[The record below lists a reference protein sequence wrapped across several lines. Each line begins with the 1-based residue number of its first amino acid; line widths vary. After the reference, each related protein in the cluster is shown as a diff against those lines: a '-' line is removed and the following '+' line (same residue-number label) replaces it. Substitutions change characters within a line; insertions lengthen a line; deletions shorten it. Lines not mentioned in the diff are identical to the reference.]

1 MKTNQKKSNQM
12 SPKSINNEK
21 EVERKEKIS
30 NFAKAIQCQ
39 LDKDEDDDTT
49 DDIFIEIT
57 NYTKLMIDDVYV
69 DIYVSK
75 GYNYYITNNFI
86 ESSSSNDSDNSDDF
100 DLDIKFLEKEGFSTL
115 VELLTHIEEVKE
127 TYRFIEHKLVS
138 PIDYEFAK
146 NQRIFFPIPSD
157 KKCCIC
163 YDSTKEYT
171 ICNHPI
177 CIKSRIKC
185 IASNKLCCPVCRE
198 SENNITVFPHSLTYT
213 LCI

>member
-1 MKTNQKKSNQM
+1 MP
-12 SPKSINNEK
+12 PKSINNK
-21 EVERKEKIS
+21 KEKNEIIS
-30 NFAKAIQCQ
+30 NFAKEIQCQ
-39 LDKDEDDDTT
+39 LDKINN
-49 DDIFIEIT
+49 DIFIEIT

-75 GYNYYITNNFI
+75 GYNYYITNTSI
-86 ESSSSNDSDNSDDF
+86 KSSEEGVSDDDEDF
-100 DLDIKFLEKEGFSTL
+100 DVKFLEKNDFSTL
-115 VELLTHIEEVKE
+115 VELLTHIEEVKK

-146 NQRIFFPIPSD
+146 NQRIFFQIPSD

-171 ICNHPI
+171 MCNHPI
-177 CIKSRIKC
+177 CIKCRIKC
-185 IASNKLCCPVCRE
+185 IASKKLCCPICRE
-198 SENNITVFPHSLTYT
+198 SENNISVFPYELTYT